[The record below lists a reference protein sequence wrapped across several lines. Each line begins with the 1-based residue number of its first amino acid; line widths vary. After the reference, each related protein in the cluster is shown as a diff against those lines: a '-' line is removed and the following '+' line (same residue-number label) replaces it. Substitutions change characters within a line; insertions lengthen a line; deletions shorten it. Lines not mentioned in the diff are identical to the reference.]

1 VQLFKIPRSSTIS
14 SRGEFVRPA
23 QMQMKKLLVEEG
35 LTLLF
40 SIFVLGALPWLFS
53 EFYLIGTTI
62 LSFAVFNIVRS
73 AKFLIPAFEAGST
86 TKDPAILRDELLNRL
101 ASILFNLSTGIPTYL
116 SFYHLL
122 PPFWWLN
129 SPHTIQIKIP
139 VACAWSFGYV
149 IYDFVHLSKSNW
161 VMRLHHMGEM
171 VILLS
176 NAYVPSIGTPYMLA
190 GACTQISSSFLHW
203 NKICYELSRL
213 GKQEKPR
220 LKKISQVI
228 HVLLV
233 TSWVHGR
240 LLLFPLF
247 MYYAWVDNPLTPLH
261 ILNFLT
267 GMCLVLASAVWLSK
281 IIKQTSNSNPGSN
294 RLLKTE

>member
-1 VQLFKIPRSSTIS
+1 
-14 SRGEFVRPA
+14 
-23 QMQMKKLLVEEG
+23 MKKLLIEEG
-35 LTLLF
+35 LALF
-40 SIFVLGALPWLFS
+40 FSLFVLGALPWLLS
-53 EFYLIGTTI
+53 EFHLIATTLI
-62 LSFAVFNIVRS
+62 SFAFFNIVRS
-73 AKFLIPAFEAGST
+73 ATFLIPAFEAGST
-86 TKDPAILRDELLNRL
+86 AKDPAIIRDELTNRI

-116 SFYHLL
+116 SFYHLI

-129 SPHTIQIKIP
+129 HPHTIEVKIP

-203 NKICYELSRL
+203 NKICYEVSKL
-213 GKQEKPR
+213 GKQEKPW
-220 LKKISQVI
+220 LKAISQVI

-247 MYYAWVDNPLTPLH
+247 MYYAWVDNPLTYLH
-261 ILNFLT
+261 FLNFIT
-267 GMCLVLASAVWLSK
+267 GTGLVLASAVWLYK
-281 IIKQTSNSNPGSN
+281 IISKTSNSNPG
-294 RLLKTE
+294 RLLAVQQRN